1 VVSFSKSYRDFEVDP
16 KLAWALE
23 HRDQFPVDVNQ
34 APREML
40 LRVPGLTPAAVDR
53 LLQWRCERPL
63 ATADIR
69 KLRVNWYQLRYFVAA
84 SDHCPRQRVPQQRP
98 VAVSIDASSGATGLP
113 LFDAA
118 FSQQ

>member
-1 VVSFSKSYRDFEVDP
+1 VVSFNHSHREFEVDP

-40 LRVPGLTPAAVDR
+40 LRIPGLTPAAVDR
-53 LLQWRCERPL
+53 LLQWRCDRPIT
-63 ATADIR
+63 TADFR
-69 KLRVNWYQLRYFVAA
+69 KLRVNWYQMRYFVAT

-98 VAVSIDASSGATGLP
+98 VAVSVRASSDLTGLP

-118 FSQQ
+118 FSPQ